1 MKCQNCGA
9 DLDDGV
15 LFCRECG
22 AKVEMQKKYC
32 RECGK
37 EVPVDARFCSYCGA
51 DLGAIPVLDQPVSDE
66 EAETHTSGNEENS
79 AHTQPSHPS
88 NDAEHNTAVT
98 FWEKIAMKL
107 RTFWNGLD
115 NFSKVFTIASVI
127 VVLLLLISFAS
138 HNAVAAFFSI
148 LQIAGLVI
156 SMLWHKGI
164 LNPPQEW
171 LKYITLA
178 IAVLF
183 TVLNITSYS
192 WGKNKVVEGPN
203 KSAVPTSE
211 TNITNTIV
219 SPPYNAADCLGQN
232 YDTVKNDFISAGF
245 TEIYTDAVED
255 LSYSESDRIDTIESI
270 SIGGNN
276 SFTDGEQFSKSDRVE
291 ISYHAYKKVS
301 VSIDVDFLSNLF
313 FDKYGVILCLNGE
326 KIGELAHGE
335 DKSFSLEVSPGTYT
349 LAFQKKD
356 DNSCAGSIELD
367 VKGDVNASV
376 QISCQS
382 DSVRVTTLYI
392 EKLGE
397 IHDGEIM
404 MPQALSSFKYKNY
417 LDVQNTLENLGFTNI
432 STEILYDIYWG
443 WTDEGEVESVSIN
456 GNADCV
462 RGDIFSADSPII
474 ITYHMKEENDP
485 SRATAATEPSV
496 TTESADSTASK
507 TYSIDKDLVVT
518 KCERDAKYTTMY
530 NIAFAEI
537 DSNGNHIREYSFGH
551 CINPRTMGKQFNAIG
566 DLPSW
571 FYVGATVHVKANY
584 SYDGL
589 KDTTVTETVG
599 TNSVESEASTEPKST
614 IVLPE
619 SSSKLGK
626 DYDSK
631 SSSTVYYINVDGV
644 KNKPL
649 LQQWNGATVTDGVA
663 EYLELLNSK
672 GFNVRITNQSSNTPY
687 AGFTYYETYFE
698 VSDSELT
705 WTMYLNIQSENYI
718 EYEFDINLG

>member
-22 AKVEMQKKYC
+22 AKVETQKKYC

-51 DLGAIPVLDQPVSDE
+51 DLSVIPVLDQPVSDE
-66 EAETHTSGNEENS
+66 EAETPTSGNEETPV
-79 AHTQPSHPS
+79 HTQLSRPS
-88 NDAEHNTAVT
+88 NDAEYSTAVT
-98 FWEKIAMKL
+98 IWDKIAMKL
-107 RTFWNGLD
+107 QAFWSGLD

-138 HNAVAAFFSI
+138 HNAVAAFFSV

-156 SMLWHKGI
+156 SMLWHKGV
-164 LNPPQEW
+164 LNPPREW

-178 IAVLF
+178 IAILF
-183 TVLNITSYS
+183 TVLNIMSYS
-192 WGKNKVVEGPN
+192 WDKNKVVEESD
-203 KSAVPTSE
+203 KSAVSSSE
-211 TNITNTIV
+211 TDATNTIV

-255 LSYSESDRIDTIESI
+255 LSYSESERIDTIESI
-270 SIGGNN
+270 SIGGND
-276 SFTDGEQFSKSDRVE
+276 SFADGEQFSKSDKVE
-291 ISYHAYKKVS
+291 ISYHAYKKVT
-301 VSIDVDFLSNLF
+301 VSIDVDFLSNIF
-313 FDKYGVILCLNGE
+313 FDKYGVVVCLNEE
-326 KIGELAHGE
+326 KVGELAHGE
-335 DKSFSLEVSPGTYT
+335 DKSFSLQVSPGTYT
-349 LAFQKKD
+349 LTFQKKD
-356 DNSCAGSIELD
+356 DTSCVGSIELD

-382 DSVRVTTLYI
+382 DNICVTPLYI
-392 EKLGE
+392 EKIGE
-397 IHDGEIM
+397 VREGEIM

-432 STEILYDIYWG
+432 STEILYDIHWG
-443 WTDEGEVESVSIN
+443 WTAEGEVESVSID

-474 ITYHMKEENDP
+474 ITYHMKEEDDP
-485 SRATAATEPSV
+485 SRATAATEPS
-496 TTESADSTASK
+496 TATESTEATASK
-507 TYSIDKDLVVT
+507 AYSIDKDLVVT

-537 DSNGNHIREYSFGH
+537 DSSGKHLCEYSFGH
-551 CINPRTMGKQFNAIG
+551 CINPRTMGKQFNATG

-584 SYDGL
+584 SYDEL
-589 KDTTVTETVG
+589 KDTTVTEAVG
-599 TNSVESEASTEPKST
+599 ANSVESESSTETKST

-626 DYDSK
+626 DYDFE
-631 SSSTVYYINVDGV
+631 SSSTVYYINVDGI

-649 LQQWNGATVTDGVA
+649 IQQWNGATVTDGVA

-672 GFNVRITNQSSNTPY
+672 GFDVRITNQSSNTPY

-705 WTMYLNIQSENYI
+705 WTMYLNIQSENYV
-718 EYEFDINLG
+718 EYEFDINLD

>member
-1 MKCQNCGA
+1 MKCTKCGA
-9 DLDDGV
+9 ELSEGA

-51 DLGAIPVLDQPVSDE
+51 DLSVIPVLDQPVSDE

-88 NDAEHNTAVT
+88 NDAEHNTAIT
-98 FWEKIAMKL
+98 FWKKIAMKL

-156 SMLWHKGI
+156 SMLWHKGV
-164 LNPPQEW
+164 LNPPREW

-183 TVLNITSYS
+183 IVLNIMSYS
-192 WGKNKVVEGPN
+192 WGKNKVVEESD
-203 KSAVPTSE
+203 KSAVSSSE
-211 TNITNTIV
+211 TNATNTIV
-219 SPPYNAADCLGQN
+219 SPPYNATDCLGQN

-276 SFTDGEQFSKSDRVE
+276 SFSDSEQFSKSDRVE

-301 VSIDVDFLSNLF
+301 VSIDVDFLPNLF

-397 IHDGEIM
+397 IHEGEIM

-456 GNADCV
+456 GSTNCV
-462 RGDIFSADSPII
+462 RGDIFPADTPII
-474 ITYHMKEENDP
+474 ITYHMKQEDDP
-485 SRATAATEPSV
+485 NRPVEATTPATQPVSEDKSV
-496 TTESADSTASK
+496 SYSTNTTD
-507 TYSIDKDLVVT
+507 TYK
-518 KCERDAKYTTMY
+518 
-530 NIAFAEI
+530 
-537 DSNGNHIREYSFGH
+537 NGNSGIYAYKSIGNSYDNYWIIDFDDGYVYSFTEGLGDNS
-551 CINPRTMGKQFNAIG
+551 CSKYAIESG
-566 DLPSW
+566 DLNSTLTFSMHSDGTTYQW
-571 FYVGATVHVKANY
+571 FAFFKWKNQPDHLV
-584 SYDGL
+584 
-589 KDTTVTETVG
+589 
-599 TNSVESEASTEPKST
+599 
-614 IVLPE
+614 IVDDDNF
-619 SSSKLGK
+619 
-626 DYDSK
+626 DYDFYPTNLSDALRLRK
-631 SSSTVYYINVDGV
+631 Q
-644 KNKPL
+644 KN
-649 LQQWNGATVTDGVA
+649 
-663 EYLELLNSK
+663 
-672 GFNVRITNQSSNTPY
+672 ITLY
-687 AGFTYYETYFE
+687 
-698 VSDSELT
+698 
-705 WTMYLNIQSENYI
+705 
-718 EYEFDINLG
+718 